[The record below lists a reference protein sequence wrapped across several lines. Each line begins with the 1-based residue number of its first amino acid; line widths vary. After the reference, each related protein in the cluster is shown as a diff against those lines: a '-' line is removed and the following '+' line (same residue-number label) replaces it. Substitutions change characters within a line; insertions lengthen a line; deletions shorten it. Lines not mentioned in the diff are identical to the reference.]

1 MRILVTGATGFIGQ
15 NLIKSLANQDHSLT
29 VIVRN
34 NSDTTFIDPRAEVFY
49 YSGNISELETFFR
62 NHQFDGVVHLASLFL
77 ASHNPQ
83 DITPLIQSNIQFGT
97 ELLEVCKQTQVKWFL
112 NTGTFWQHYESDS
125 YNPVNLYA
133 ATKEAFEVIA
143 KYYTQ
148 TSELIF
154 TTIKLNDTFGP
165 NDTRNKVFNLW
176 QKIAT
181 SQELLDMSG
190 GEQIIDISY
199 IDDVIQAYNLLINQ
213 LDTPKKAELRNRS
226 FAVSSPERMSLR
238 NLAELY
244 QKATNSQLNI
254 NWGKRPYR
262 EREVMLPWEHGE
274 PIPGWKPQYSLTQ
287 AIQKT
292 LMELQNDPSRT
303 A

>member
-1 MRILVTGATGFIGQ
+1 MKILLTGSTGFIGQ
-15 NLIKSLANQDHSLT
+15 NLIKHLLDEHHSIITLIRPDSNTSALDKRAST
-29 VIVRN
+29 VV
-34 NSDTTFIDPRAEVFY
+34 
-49 YSGNISELETFFR
+49 YSGKIDDLITLFQNE
-62 NHQFDGVVHLASLFL
+62 HFDGVIHLASLFL
-77 ASHNPQ
+77 AAHKSE
-83 DITPLIQSNIQFGT
+83 DIFGLIHSNIQFGT
-97 ELLEVCKQTQVKWFL
+97 ELLEVCKQTQIKWFL

-176 QKIAT
+176 QKIAL
-181 SQELLDMSG
+181 SQESLDMSG

-199 IDDVIQAYNLLINQ
+199 IDDVVQAYDLLINQ
-213 LDTPKKAELRNRS
+213 LNSPHKAKLNNRS
-226 FAVSSPERMSLR
+226 FAISSPERMSLR
-238 NLAELY
+238 DLAELY
-244 QKATNSQLNI
+244 QKTTNSQLNI
-254 NWGKRPYR
+254 NWGQRPYR

-274 PIPGWKPQYSLTQ
+274 PIPGWKPQYTLTQ

-292 LMELQNDPSRT
+292 FMEHQNDPC
-303 A
+303 